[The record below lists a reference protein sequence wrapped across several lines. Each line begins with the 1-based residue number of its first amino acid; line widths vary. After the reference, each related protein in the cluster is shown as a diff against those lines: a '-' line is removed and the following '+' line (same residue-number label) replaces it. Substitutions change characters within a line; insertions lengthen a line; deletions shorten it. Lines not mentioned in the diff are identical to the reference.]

1 MITTVTSPR
10 RTVRRT
16 PKFATTKQSQVQSWV
31 SQALKSPNAAFHQNG
46 SGSYYII
53 TDMGK
58 AIGTKGERLI
68 KIVFDTA
75 GKIWTAY
82 PMK

>member
-1 MITTVTSPR
+1 MRIKKAGQRVI
-10 RTVRRT
+10 
-16 PKFATTKQSQVQSWV
+16 
-31 SQALKSPNAAFHQNG
+31 H
-46 SGSYYII
+46 YII
-53 TDMGK
+53 TDMGE